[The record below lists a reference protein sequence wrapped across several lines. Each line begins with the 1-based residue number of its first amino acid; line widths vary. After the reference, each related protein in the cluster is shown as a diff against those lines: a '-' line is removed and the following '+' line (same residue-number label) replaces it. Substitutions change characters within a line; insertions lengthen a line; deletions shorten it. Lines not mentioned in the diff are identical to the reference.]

1 MIKNLTAAQIVEQ
14 LRQGNRA
21 VLAQAMTI
29 IESTA
34 PKHAKLAAQILD
46 EIMPYSGSSRRIGI
60 TGVPGAGKSTL
71 LEVLGLE
78 LIGRGYKV
86 AVIAIDP
93 SSSISGGSILG
104 DKTRMANLL
113 REENA
118 FIRPVPTSGHL
129 GGASR
134 RTRELIF
141 MLEAAGFDYV
151 FVETVGVGQSE
162 IEVAD
167 LVDFFCLLQI
177 AGAGDE
183 LQGIKKGIME
193 LADLIVINKD
203 DGENKV
209 RAQIAKRIYQN
220 SIHILK
226 AKYLE
231 WTTRVITC
239 SATEG
244 SGIDNLLTQIDEFYL
259 ALSKTGQIDRL
270 RQKQY
275 IAWTNQQVEE
285 NILQMVHAIPEI
297 AVLRERVLDEL
308 NNKQISPRNAVD
320 IICSEIHR
328 QLIKEEIY

>member
-1 MIKNLTAAQIVEQ
+1 MIKNLSASQIVEQ
-14 LRQGNRA
+14 IRQGNRA

-34 PKHAKLAAQILD
+34 QKHKQLAAQILD
-46 EIMPYSGSSRRIGI
+46 EIMPYSGTSRRIGI

-71 LEVLGLE
+71 LEAIGLGL
-78 LIGRGYKV
+78 INNGCKV
-86 AVIAIDP
+86 AIIAIDP

-118 FIRPVPTSGHL
+118 FIRPVPSSGHL
-129 GGASR
+129 GGTSR

-151 FVETVGVGQSE
+151 FIETVGVGQSE
-162 IEVAD
+162 IEVAN
-167 LVDFFCLLQI
+167 LVDFFCLVQI

-203 DGENKV
+203 DGENKI

-220 SIHILK
+220 SVHILK

-231 WTTRVITC
+231 WTTQVITC

-244 SGIDNLLTQIDEFYL
+244 IGVESLLNKINEFYQ
-259 ALSKTGQIDRL
+259 ALSKTGQIDAL
-270 RQKQY
+270 RQRQY
-275 IAWTNQQVEE
+275 VAWTNQQVEE
-285 NILQMVHAIPEI
+285 NILHRVNNIPDVS
-297 AVLRERVLDEL
+297 VLRETVINDLR
-308 NNKQISPRNAVD
+308 NKRISPRNAVEV
-320 IICSEIHR
+320 ICT
-328 QLIKEEIY
+328 EIYRHLI

>member
-1 MIKNLTAAQIVEQ
+1 MIKNLTASQIAEQ
-14 LRQGNRA
+14 LRSGSRA

-46 EIMPYSGSSRRIGI
+46 EIMPYSGTARRIGI

-71 LEVLGLE
+71 LEALGLE
-78 LIGRGYKV
+78 LISRGYKV
-86 AVIAIDP
+86 AIIAIDP

-167 LVDFFCLLQI
+167 LVDFFCLVQI

-203 DGENKV
+203 DGENKI

-220 SIHILK
+220 SVHILK

-231 WTTRVITC
+231 WVAQVITC

-244 SGIDNLLTQIDEFYL
+244 CGIDNLLIQIDEFYA
-259 ALSKTGQIDRL
+259 ALSKTGQIDKL

-275 IAWTNQQVEE
+275 LAWTNQQVEE
-285 NILQMVHAIPEI
+285 NILQMVHSIPEV
-297 AVLRERVLDEL
+297 AALRERVLDDL
-308 NNKQISPRNAVD
+308 TKKRISPRNAVD
-320 IICSEIHR
+320 EICNEIYKR
-328 QLIKEEIY
+328 LIKKE

>member
-1 MIKNLTAAQIVEQ
+1 MIKNLTATQIAEQ
-14 LRQGNRA
+14 LRHGSRA

-46 EIMPYSGSSRRIGI
+46 EIMPYSGTSRRIGI

-71 LEVLGLE
+71 LEALGLE
-78 LIGRGYKV
+78 LISRGYKV
-86 AVIAIDP
+86 AIIAIDP
-93 SSSISGGSILG
+93 SSSISSGSILG

-162 IEVAD
+162 IEVAN
-167 LVDFFCLLQI
+167 LVDFFCLVQI

-203 DGENKV
+203 DGENKI

-220 SIHILK
+220 SVHILK

-231 WTTRVITC
+231 WIARVITC

-244 SGIDNLLTQIDEFYL
+244 SGIDNLLTQIDEFYA
-259 ALSKTGQIDRL
+259 ALSKTGQVDKL

-275 IAWTNQQVEE
+275 LAWTNQQVEE
-285 NILQMVHAIPEI
+285 NILQMVHSIPEV
-297 AVLRERVLDEL
+297 AALRERILDDL
-308 NNKQISPRNAVD
+308 TQKRISPRNAVD
-320 IICSEIHR
+320 EICNEIYNR
-328 QLIKEEIY
+328 LIKKE

>member
-1 MIKNLTAAQIVEQ
+1 MIKNLNARQIADQ
-14 LRQGNRA
+14 IRSGNRA
-21 VLAQAMTI
+21 ILAQAMTI

-34 PKHAKLAAQILD
+34 PKHAPLAAQILD
-46 EIMPYSGSSRRIGI
+46 EIMPYSGTARRIGI
-60 TGVPGAGKSTL
+60 TGVPGAGKSSL
-71 LEVLGLE
+71 LEVIGIE
-78 LIGRGYKV
+78 LINQGCKV
-86 AVIAIDP
+86 AIVAIDP

-104 DKTRMANLL
+104 DKTRMATLL

-129 GGASR
+129 GGTSR
-134 RTRELIF
+134 RTRELVF

-151 FVETVGVGQSE
+151 FIETVGVGQSE

-167 LVDFFCLLQI
+167 LVDFFCLVQI

-193 LADLIVINKD
+193 LADLIIINKD
-203 DGENKV
+203 DGENKI

-231 WTTRVITC
+231 WITQVITC

-244 SGIDNLLTQIDEFYL
+244 SGINVLLQKIDEFYA
-259 ALSKTGQIDRL
+259 ALNKNQQIELL

-275 IAWTNQQVEE
+275 LAWTNQQIEE
-285 NILQMVHAIPEI
+285 KILNLVNGIPEI
-297 AVLRERVLDEL
+297 MALRKKVLHDLS
-308 NNKQISPRNAVD
+308 NKQISPRNAVD
-320 IICSEIHR
+320 LVCNQIYHY
-328 QLIKEEIY
+328 LITKEV